1 MNLFVGPDA
10 SSRFAMMI
18 GDVFGIVQ
26 QYVVARYQNV
36 HLSVGKVYI
45 LKETNYSR
53 KSLTS

>member
-1 MNLFVGPDA
+1 
-10 SSRFAMMI
+10 MMI

-36 HLSVGKVYI
+36 HFSVGKVYI